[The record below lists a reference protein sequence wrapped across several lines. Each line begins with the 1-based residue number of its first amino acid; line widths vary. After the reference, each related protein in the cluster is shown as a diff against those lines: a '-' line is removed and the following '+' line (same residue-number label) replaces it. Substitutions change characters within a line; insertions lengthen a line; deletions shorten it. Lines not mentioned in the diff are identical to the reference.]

1 MKKQFY
7 IYLILSTLFLTSCK
21 SRGQKP
27 VISKE
32 NDSPKQE
39 KIIDYINTKSVTSYY
54 NEKKIVIGSSFDS
67 TNTLGVFE
75 ILYYDNEKDITKL
88 YKNKNTLHS
97 KNEVLNKYKK
107 TAFFFKKEHL
117 DKVPMKHIE
126 GLAVGWEYDIKPPCP
141 VFVFS
146 LKKGEWRFLE
156 SIYINSHDDYEN
168 ITNLKIEN
176 LIGNRSFF
184 QKKWKGS
191 FSFSLE
197 DLTRMGETHS
207 IYFDFDISDINNPK
221 IISQLD
227 EEKKKIRNC
236 QVTHITKD
244 TLVLMDKQK
253 NDDIF
258 ILSKQGNNYNISGS
272 PIYILN
278 PPNESYPLTKE

>member
-1 MKKQFY
+1 MRNNCDLNCKKQLLKSK
-7 IYLILSTLFLTSCK
+7 IDLFDIEEFK
-21 SRGQKP
+21 
-27 VISKE
+27 
-32 NDSPKQE
+32 
-39 KIIDYINTKSVTSYY
+39 IDYNYVSEQKDAGEYDVFNLKKPFKVYKINYRNNKTSISQYDSY
-54 NEKKIVIGSSFDS
+54 NSFHLSIS
-67 TNTLGVFE
+67 TNSYDWQAK
-75 ILYYDNEKDITKL
+75 YY
-88 YKNKNTLHS
+88 
-97 KNEVLNKYKK
+97 
-107 TAFFFKKEHL
+107 
-117 DKVPMKHIE
+117 
-126 GLAVGWEYDIKPPCP
+126 
-141 VFVFS
+141 
-146 LKKGEWRFLE
+146 
-156 SIYINSHDDYEN
+156 
-168 ITNLKIEN
+168 
-176 LIGNRSFF
+176 
-184 QKKWKGS
+184 
-191 FSFSLE
+191 FSLE